1 MSEKKNSLEE
11 KRILQKKLQWY
22 TLEAEEGEFN
32 ATEVEAMLERLDELE
47 SLPEKED
54 GANFSEPKESFKAGL
69 SKICRGKCG
78 KLSKKKRADV
88 EIRSLLFCQ
97 RIGAMLNLGNVKSG
111 AIYPI
116 LKKYKTEKWNVRGIF

>member
-47 SLPEKED
+47 SL
-54 GANFSEPKESFKAGL
+54 L
-69 SKICRGKCG
+69 SLIH
-78 KLSKKKRADV
+78 
-88 EIRSLLFCQ
+88 I
-97 RIGAMLNLGNVKSG
+97 
-111 AIYPI
+111 
-116 LKKYKTEKWNVRGIF
+116 

>member
-22 TLEAEEGEFN
+22 TLEAEFN

-54 GANFSEPKESFKAGL
+54 GADFSEPKEALKRFYQKYAGEN
-69 SKICRGKCG
+69 
-78 KLSKKKRADV
+78 V
-88 EIRSLLFCQ
+88 E
-97 RIGAMLNLGNVKSG
+97 N
-111 AIYPI
+111 
-116 LKKYKTEKWNVRGIF
+116 

>member
-47 SLPEKED
+47 SLPEKD
-54 GANFSEPKESFKAGL
+54 GANFSEPKEALKRFYQKYAGEN
-69 SKICRGKCG
+69 
-78 KLSKKKRADV
+78 V
-88 EIRSLLFCQ
+88 E
-97 RIGAMLNLGNVKSG
+97 N
-111 AIYPI
+111 
-116 LKKYKTEKWNVRGIF
+116 

>member
-47 SLPEKED
+47 SLPEQD
-54 GANFSEPKESFKAGL
+54 DAANLSEPKQPINRFYQKYAGEN
-69 SKICRGKCG
+69 
-78 KLSKKKRADV
+78 V
-88 EIRSLLFCQ
+88 E
-97 RIGAMLNLGNVKSG
+97 N
-111 AIYPI
+111 
-116 LKKYKTEKWNVRGIF
+116 

>member
-54 GANFSEPKESFKAGL
+54 GANLEPKEALKRFYQKYAG
-69 SKICRGKCG
+69 KN
-78 KLSKKKRADV
+78 V
-88 EIRSLLFCQ
+88 E
-97 RIGAMLNLGNVKSG
+97 N
-111 AIYPI
+111 
-116 LKKYKTEKWNVRGIF
+116 

>member
-22 TLEAEEGEFN
+22 TLEGEEGEFN

-54 GANFSEPKESFKAGL
+54 GANFLEPKEALKRFYQKYAG
-69 SKICRGKCG
+69 KN
-78 KLSKKKRADV
+78 V
-88 EIRSLLFCQ
+88 E
-97 RIGAMLNLGNVKSG
+97 N
-111 AIYPI
+111 
-116 LKKYKTEKWNVRGIF
+116 

>member
-1 MSEKKNSLEE
+1 MTGNERRRTETCLKKKNSLEE

-54 GANFSEPKESFKAGL
+54 GANFSEPKEALKRFYQKYAGEN
-69 SKICRGKCG
+69 
-78 KLSKKKRADV
+78 V
-88 EIRSLLFCQ
+88 E
-97 RIGAMLNLGNVKSG
+97 N
-111 AIYPI
+111 
-116 LKKYKTEKWNVRGIF
+116 

>member
-22 TLEAEEGEFN
+22 TLEAEDGEFN

-54 GANFSEPKESFKAGL
+54 GADFSEPKDCLLYTSAPWAKMAVTAAVRACASPTAVTFK
-69 SKICRGKCG
+69 
-78 KLSKKKRADV
+78 
-88 EIRSLLFCQ
+88 
-97 RIGAMLNLGNVKSG
+97 
-111 AIYPI
+111 
-116 LKKYKTEKWNVRGIF
+116 

>member
-54 GANFSEPKESFKAGL
+54 GANFSSTT
-69 SKICRGKCG
+69 S
-78 KLSKKKRADV
+78 
-88 EIRSLLFCQ
+88 
-97 RIGAMLNLGNVKSG
+97 AMS
-111 AIYPI
+111 
-116 LKKYKTEKWNVRGIF
+116 

>member
-47 SLPEKED
+47 SED
-54 GANFSEPKESFKAGL
+54 GANFSEPKEALKRFYQKYAGEN
-69 SKICRGKCG
+69 
-78 KLSKKKRADV
+78 V
-88 EIRSLLFCQ
+88 E
-97 RIGAMLNLGNVKSG
+97 N
-111 AIYPI
+111 
-116 LKKYKTEKWNVRGIF
+116 

>member
-32 ATEVEAMLERLDELE
+32 ATDE

-54 GANFSEPKESFKAGL
+54 GANFSEPKEALKRFYQKYAGEN
-69 SKICRGKCG
+69 
-78 KLSKKKRADV
+78 V
-88 EIRSLLFCQ
+88 E
-97 RIGAMLNLGNVKSG
+97 N
-111 AIYPI
+111 
-116 LKKYKTEKWNVRGIF
+116 

>member
-22 TLEAEEGEFN
+22 TLEAEDGEFN

-54 GANFSEPKESFKAGL
+54 GADFSEPQRSFKAVL
-69 SKICRGKCG
+69 PKICRGKCG
-78 KLSKKKRADV
+78 KLSKKRGRMWK
-88 EIRSLLFCQ
+88 SGLFCFD
-97 RIGAMLNLGNVKSG
+97 NV
-111 AIYPI
+111 
-116 LKKYKTEKWNVRGIF
+116 